1 MIDPEC
7 FGTSRAHIG
16 RVKKMLKNYPAI
28 EELIED
34 IKKILD
40 GTLIKDPNL
49 SIRAS

>member
-1 MIDPEC
+1 
-7 FGTSRAHIG
+7 
-16 RVKKMLKNYPAI
+16 MLKNYPAI